1 MLKTPI
7 NRQYVRTGNW
17 SVSAFV
23 SRDDTDPWSDALVLD
38 IAAGGL
44 LFLTDMSYEK
54 GDILRFDLQIDPM
67 TPGITRK
74 IPMKA
79 TGEITG
85 DRGIRDG
92 KRAFSVKFTEISKE
106 DRIRID
112 ELIRMTNY
120 SYKLDSGLDGFGA

>member
-1 MLKTPI
+1 MLRTPI

-44 LFLTDMSYEK
+44 LFITDTSYEK
-54 GDILRFDLQIDPM
+54 GDLLRFDLQIDPM
-67 TPGITRK
+67 TPGISRK
-74 IPMKA
+74 IPMKVI
-79 TGEITG
+79 GEIISN
-85 DRGIRDG
+85 RGIRDG
-92 KRAFSVKFTEISKE
+92 KQAFSVKFTEISKE

-120 SYKLDSGLDGFGA
+120 KYKVDSEVDSFD